1 VTADRAPG
9 APGEG
14 AGQGKRGRKLTMG
27 PCVGEATAGGGV
39 EAFVGG
45 EWSPMAGEGRG
56 MLLRLKGKER
66 MVRRGQM
73 CANRV
78 WAVAHRSGWRVAM
91 LRHKMARGSGFRRP
105 KWARPVR
112 GMEGGGGVLEHGREA
127 RRKGQDKKA
136 TTAFD

>member
-14 AGQGKRGRKLTMG
+14 AGQGKRGWKLTMG
-27 PCVGEATAGGGV
+27 PCVGEATAGGGA

-45 EWSPMAGEGRG
+45 EWSPVAGEGRG

-66 MVRRGQM
+66 MVRRDQM

-78 WAVAHRSGWRVAM
+78 WTVAHRSGWRA
-91 LRHKMARGSGFRRP
+91 
-105 KWARPVR
+105 
-112 GMEGGGGVLEHGREA
+112 
-127 RRKGQDKKA
+127 A
-136 TTAFD
+136 TL